1 MAAAG
6 MIQTHKQT
14 ARQAARDIAAGVR
27 SAREVVAAALARLDA
42 LEPTLNACIDTFHE
56 PALAQADHVDAQ
68 RAAGRPLG
76 PLAGVPIVAKDN
88 LCLGQDTYPGRT
100 TCASRMLEHYRSP
113 YTATA
118 LQKMLDAGA
127 IIIAKANLDEFAMGA
142 SGEHSAFGPT
152 ANPWDPARTP
162 GGSSSGSAAA
172 VAAGIVPVALGS
184 DTGGSVRQPA
194 AMTGLVGLKPTY
206 GRVSRYGLVA
216 YASSLDQVGTLTHTV
231 ADAALA
237 LSIIAGHD
245 PLDATSAP
253 HTPHPTD
260 DYAAAPDQPI
270 AGWRVALV
278 EPAGPVH
285 PAVAD
290 ALERAAKALA
300 AAGVKVS
307 QGHLP
312 HTAYGVAA
320 YYLIAPAEASSNLAR
335 YDGVRYGHR
344 AALAPGEGLEAL
356 YTRSRT
362 QGLGPEVRK
371 RILLGTH
378 ALQSGYHDRYYGRAQ
393 RTRRL
398 IQNDFTALFADGIRA
413 VLMPTTPGP
422 AFRLGEKLAD
432 PMALYLEDA
441 FTVGANLAGLPAIS
455 VPMGLTPPHPNHTPH
470 DPHKHTPLPIGV
482 QLIGRP
488 YDEAGLLALAQAL
501 EASQGPT
508 SPTTPTTHGNP

>member
-56 PALAQADHVDAQ
+56 PALAQADHVDAR

-76 PLAGVPIVAKDN
+76 PMAGVPIVAKDN

-127 IIIAKANLDEFAMGA
+127 IVIAKANLDEFAMGA

-172 VAAGIVPVALGS
+172 VAAGLVPVALGS

-237 LSIIAGHD
+237 LTIIAGHD

-253 HTPHPTD
+253 HPID
-260 DYAAAPDQPI
+260 DYAAAPGQPI
-270 AGWRVALV
+270 AGWSVALV

-290 ALERAAKALA
+290 ALERAARALSA
-300 AAGVKVS
+300 SGVRVS

-312 HTAYGVAA
+312 HTALGVAA

-344 AALAPGEGLEAL
+344 AALAPGEGLQAL

-362 QGLGPEVRK
+362 EGFGPEVRK

-441 FTVGANLAGLPAIS
+441 FTVGANLAGLPAIG
-455 VPMGLTPPHPNHTPH
+455 VPMGLTPPHPS
-470 DPHKHTPLPIGV
+470 HKHTPLPIGV

-501 EASQGPT
+501 EAAQGPT